1 MAGFWKIDKTW
12 VQEWGLTGNEA
23 LLLADLLTWPECGV
37 GERAER
43 IKVSRPTL
51 YALRR
56 NLDKKCKETLQPE
69 CKETLQKVLRNFT
82 TKCKESLQPNVK
94 KLYTH
99 TNIEEHKE
107 EHKEEREDAHAR
119 AREEEAAKMGVVE
132 PVVTLAEE
140 WKKELADGSV
150 TAERFLRAYGLTADQ
165 VATAIGLF
173 VDKLALDG
181 QTLKSRGDFR
191 RHFNSWLKLNAK
203 RIFDN
208 GNNNAGTNRH
218 QPQYSDK
225 FISELMSDLASI
237 DPGSGQGD

>member
-1 MAGFWKIDKTW
+1 MAGFWKIEKTW

-23 LLLADLLTWPECGV
+23 LLLADLLDWDCGMKERAQRLGVDRSGIYATLGKLTEKVLKISTPECRKIQHIV
-37 GERAER
+37 LKKSTQACRKNQHERVEK
-43 IKVSRPTL
+43 I
-51 YALRR
+51 
-56 NLDKKCKETLQPE
+56 N
-69 CKETLQKVLRNFT
+69 
-82 TKCKESLQPNVK
+82 
-94 KLYTH
+94 TH
-99 TNIEEHKE
+99 TNIEEHIE
-107 EHKEEREDAHAR
+107 EHIGEREDAHAR

-140 WKKELADGSV
+140 WKKELAEGSV
-150 TAERFLRAYGLTADQ
+150 TAERFFRAYGLTADQ

-237 DPGSGQGD
+237 DPSGRQGD

>member
-1 MAGFWKIDKTW
+1 MAGFWKIEKTW

-23 LLLADLLTWPECGV
+23 LLLADMLDWECGV
-37 GERAER
+37 TERAQR
-43 IKVSRPTL
+43 LGVDRSGIYSTLGKLTKKVLKIST
-51 YALRR
+51 
-56 NLDKKCKETLQPE
+56 PE
-69 CKETLQKVLRNFT
+69 CRKIQQVLLKISTPECRKNQHKRVEKINT
-82 TKCKESLQPNVK
+82 VS
-94 KLYTH
+94 
-99 TNIEEHKE
+99 NIEEHIG
-107 EHKEEREDAHAR
+107 EHIGEREDAHAR

-140 WKKELADGSV
+140 WKKELAEGSV
-150 TAERFLRAYGLTADQ
+150 TAERFFRAYGLTADQ

-208 GNNNAGTNRH
+208 GNNNAGTDRH

>member
-1 MAGFWKIDKTW
+1 MAGFWKIEKTW

-23 LLLADLLTWPECGV
+23 LLLADMLDWECGV
-37 GERAER
+37 TERAQR
-43 IKVSRPTL
+43 LGVDRSGIYSTLGKLTKKVLKIST
-51 YALRR
+51 
-56 NLDKKCKETLQPE
+56 PE
-69 CKETLQKVLRNFT
+69 CRKIQQILLKISTPECRKNQHKRVEKINTV
-82 TKCKESLQPNVK
+82 S
-94 KLYTH
+94 
-99 TNIEEHKE
+99 NIEEHIG
-107 EHKEEREDAHAR
+107 EHIGEREDAHAR

-150 TAERFLRAYGLTADQ
+150 TAERFFRAYGLTADQ

-173 VDKLALDG
+173 VDKLALD
-181 QTLKSRGDFR
+181 R

-237 DPGSGQGD
+237 HPDSGQGD

>member
-1 MAGFWKIDKTW
+1 MAGFWKIEKTW

-23 LLLADLLTWPECGV
+23 LLLADLLDWECGV
-37 GERAER
+37 TERAQR
-43 IKVSRPTL
+43 LGVDRSGIYSTLGKLTKKVLKIST
-51 YALRR
+51 
-56 NLDKKCKETLQPE
+56 PE
-69 CKETLQKVLRNFT
+69 CRKIQQIVL
-82 TKCKESLQPNVK
+82 K
-94 KLYTH
+94 KSTQACRKNQH
-99 TNIEEHKE
+99 KRVEKINTVSNIEEHIE
-107 EHKEEREDAHAR
+107 EHKGEREDAHAH

-140 WKKELADGSV
+140 WKKELAEGSV
-150 TAERFLRAYGLTADQ
+150 TAERFFRAYGLTADQ

-203 RIFDN
+203 RIFNN
-208 GNNNAGTNRH
+208 GNNNAGTDRH